1 MQTQR
6 LRRALPAAAAAVLLV
21 LLLAACGSSPDADD
35 GVASLGGSST
45 TETNAAA
52 AAADQDPEEAALE
65 FAKCMREHGI
75 DVPDPGPN
83 GEMRLTIGPGQEA
96 KMKKAKEACG
106 DLLENARPRLS
117 EEQQS
122 VMQDAM
128 LAFAKC
134 MREHGIDMP
143 DPEFGE
149 GGRVTQRARRGQ
161 LDPDS
166 SKFQEAEEACEPIIE
181 EAAREAGIEAPGGP
195 RTSRSSEDDS

>member
-6 LRRALPAAAAAVLLV
+6 LRRALPAAAAAIL
-21 LLLAACGSSPDADD
+21 LLLALTACGSSPDSDD

-52 AAADQDPEEAALE
+52 AAEQDPEKAALE

-96 KMKKAKEACG
+96 KMEKAQEACG
-106 DLLENARPRLS
+106 HLMENARPRLS

-143 DPEFGE
+143 DPEFSE

-166 SKFQEAEEACEPIIE
+166 SKFQEAEKACEPIME

-195 RTSRSSEDDS
+195 RRSSSEDDS